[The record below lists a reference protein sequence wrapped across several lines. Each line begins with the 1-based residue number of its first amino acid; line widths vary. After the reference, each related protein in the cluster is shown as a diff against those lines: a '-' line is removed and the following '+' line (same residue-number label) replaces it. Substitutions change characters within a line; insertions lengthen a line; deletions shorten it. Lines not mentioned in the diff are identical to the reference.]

1 MRVSDAVTNNPK
13 TQRLKTCKFSSH
25 SQCMR
30 NGKRGSDLLSE
41 NKVDGEAISR
51 AMLISREER
60 ERVRVNDAP
69 PHLTSRKYI

>member
-1 MRVSDAVTNNPK
+1 
-13 TQRLKTCKFSSH
+13 
-25 SQCMR
+25 MR